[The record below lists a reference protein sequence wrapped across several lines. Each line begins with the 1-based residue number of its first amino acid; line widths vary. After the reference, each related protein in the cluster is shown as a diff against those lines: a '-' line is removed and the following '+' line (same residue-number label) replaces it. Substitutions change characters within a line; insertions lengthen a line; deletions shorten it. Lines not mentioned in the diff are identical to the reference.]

1 MTITFNS
8 LLLSSLSPT
17 VISPNKPHLIYIRI
31 IMNYCTNVVHCL
43 PVHLSV
49 CRSVALRSIFNP
61 WEIPKKSPRSLDSSA
76 LLSHARARVG
86 PCAYV
91 LPLTHTHTR
100 VRYVCVCK
108 DCARSSA
115 VVGSRRT
122 VTMNG
127 CLWPGGG
134 RLWTAHFF
142 YCSTESL
149 SSGTNPHSQAEEG
162 WVERRGSPRTTVWD
176 SARCDARGRRLLS
189 KPCPKLFVFG

>member
-1 MTITFNS
+1 MFLLKDCCHYDKSAFLFFKRDFPNCFRKLENKNKIFLKILIYEHIYCCLHFSSSYIVRTMTITFNS

-31 IMNYCTNVVHCL
+31 IMNYCTTVVYCL

-49 CRSVALRSIFNP
+49 CRSVALRSTFNP

-76 LLSHARARVG
+76 LLSHACARVG

-127 CLWPGGG
+127 CL
-134 RLWTAHFF
+134 
-142 YCSTESL
+142 
-149 SSGTNPHSQAEEG
+149 
-162 WVERRGSPRTTVWD
+162 
-176 SARCDARGRRLLS
+176 
-189 KPCPKLFVFG
+189 